1 MSSSGFEWLVTWT
14 WQASLLT
21 LVVTCAL
28 RCVPRLNASAR
39 HAIWS
44 ATLLVALALAPL
56 SLTPRDT
63 LSGLDVAMSDTGTAD
78 PGPGRSATTGN
89 LATSV
94 FPLVVPSPPDWLAV
108 GGAIGWALS
117 TLVAVTQVAR
127 DLMLL
132 AQAKRACRPLD
143 PTVERCLTRWRSV
156 SRRGRPVRLCTSH
169 DVAAASMLGLGDPI
183 IAMRPALVDAL
194 SRRDLDRVVLHEYA
208 HARRRDDWTG
218 VVHVLVNALVGWH
231 PAVWWIGRHLR
242 LEREVA
248 CDEWVVERAGN
259 PHAYASCL
267 SRIAHLSAQLSSRQ
281 QNPLLAAGVTTPYA
295 PLLTR
300 VDRLLAPSRRRRR
313 MRHARVLT
321 VLAGVSVGAVS
332 LAALTQ
338 VPPLVVVAPS
348 TTTQLTATQLVPNL
362 PRAVAP
368 EDDRP
373 AEGPRPAFSAAE
385 TFAMVAPINRNN
397 SAPAHR
403 PEPGRPL
410 DSNSASERIGRASS
424 TDVLSSGSRIA
435 SDPIE
440 LGQLQPSALVGRGR
454 VSVSARSDVRTKT
467 ASTLLT
473 HPLPATRAG
482 LDEIGAPLPVRSR
495 PLGPVYVVEADT
507 PGRRGW
513 IGAAGRAIGSG
524 ATHAG
529 LATATAF
536 EHVGTSIVQVFRPGS

>member
-1 MSSSGFEWLVTWT
+1 M
-14 WQASLLT
+14 
-21 LVVTCAL
+21 
-28 RCVPRLNASAR
+28 AR
-39 HAIWS
+39 H
-44 ATLLVALALAPL
+44 V
-56 SLTPRDT
+56 
-63 LSGLDVAMSDTGTAD
+63 DVAGITPHACCDLRIAMRPAVECVGQACDLVSDPLRGAGSGAAQPHAKGHTVGTRRRHERHKNGRSG
-78 PGPGRSATTGN
+78 PGPQCHNREPGNVRIPSRGPLAARLARGR
-89 LATSV
+89 
-94 FPLVVPSPPDWLAV
+94 
-108 GGAIGWALS
+108 GAIGWALW

-127 DLMLL
+127 DLILL

-156 SRRGRPVRLCTSH
+156 SRRG
-169 DVAAASMLGLGDPI
+169 
-183 IAMRPALVDAL
+183 
-194 SRRDLDRVVLHEYA
+194 RRDLDRVVLHEYA

-231 PAVWWIGRHLR
+231 PTVWWIGRHLR

-259 PHAYASCL
+259 PHAYASRL

-281 QNPLLAAGVTTPYA
+281 QNPLLAAGVTTPHA

-300 VDRLLAPSRRRRR
+300 VDRLLAPSRRRT
-313 MRHARVLT
+313 RHARVLT
-321 VLAGVSVGAVS
+321 VLAAVSVGAVS

-348 TTTQLTATQLVPNL
+348 TTTRLPAARLTATQLVPNL

-368 EDDRP
+368 ADDRP
-373 AEGPRPAFSAAE
+373 AEGPRRAFSAAE

-410 DSNSASERIGRASS
+410 DSNGASERFGRASS

-440 LGQLQPSALVGRGR
+440 LGQLQPSALAGRGR

-467 ASTLLT
+467 ASALLT

-513 IGAAGRAIGSG
+513 IWAAGRAIGSG